1 MEELQMLDAVE
12 RYLRGQMNPQ
22 EKEYFEQ
29 LRKTNPEIDQLIVA
43 HSMFLNQLNKY
54 GEQKNFKTILNEVH
68 NGLVETGDIKEK
80 PLRGKTVDMFKRN
93 RKVWAVAACIAG
105 LTALTIAGM

>member
-29 LRKTNPEIDQLIVA
+29 LRKSNPEVDQLVVA
-43 HSMFLNQLNKY
+43 HAMFLNQKDKY
-54 GEQKNFKTILNEVH
+54 GEQKNFKSVLNELH
-68 NGLVETGDIKEK
+68 TNHVEQGQIKEQVQQAK
-80 PLRGKTVDMFKRN
+80 VIDLF
-93 RKVWAVAACIAG
+93 RKNHKVGAVAAP
-105 LTALTIAGM
+105 